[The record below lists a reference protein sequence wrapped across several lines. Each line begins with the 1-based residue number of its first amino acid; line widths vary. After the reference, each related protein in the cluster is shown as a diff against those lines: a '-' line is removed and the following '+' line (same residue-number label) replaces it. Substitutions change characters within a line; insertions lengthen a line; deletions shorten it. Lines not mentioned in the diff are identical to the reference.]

1 MCKYKDVHHSV
12 IVKVAQSCLTLCN
25 PIDYTVHWILNARI
39 LEWVNPVSPSL
50 RSFFLPCWATCS
62 VFPEQTDPSCC
73 HNRTTHVT
81 WGLTE
86 VPSPAHS
93 SPERVHSEVSVCWGL
108 MEVPSPAHSSPER
121 VHSEVSVCWGPHT
134 HTAPQTV
141 PTQAPCKFWREDHL
155 SQIWSFTQRCVH
167 CDVHLWLRRSSLP
180 FTFPSRCL
188 FPMPSS
194 DILGLGELSL
204 LPSLKQNHKSEWIYI
219 AKSVSFEENFL
230 EWKKKLS
237 NGIPETSIR

>member
-1 MCKYKDVHHSV
+1 MGPSPQRRQWVWTMTHLGLWGGGSHG
-12 IVKVAQSCLTLCN
+12 IHPKVCNKKTSRRLSQTCLPAPAKQKHPPGVL
-25 PIDYTVHWILNARI
+25 VL
-39 LEWVNPVSPSL
+39 NPVSPSL

-73 HNRTTHVT
+73 GNRTTHIT
-81 WGLTE
+81 
-86 VPSPAHS
+86 
-93 SPERVHSEVSVCWGL
+93 WGL
-108 MEVPSPAHSSPER
+108 MEVPSPAHSSPEG
-121 VHSEVSVCWGPHT
+121 VHSEVSVCWGLHT

-167 CDVHLWLRRSSLP
+167 CDVHLWLRRSSFP
-180 FTFPSRCL
+180 FTFPSWCL
-188 FPMPSS
+188 CPMPSS
-194 DILGLGELSL
+194 DILGLGELSS
-204 LPSLKQNHKSEWIYI
+204 LPSLKQNHKNEWIYI
-219 AKSVSFEENFL
+219 AKSVSFQENFL